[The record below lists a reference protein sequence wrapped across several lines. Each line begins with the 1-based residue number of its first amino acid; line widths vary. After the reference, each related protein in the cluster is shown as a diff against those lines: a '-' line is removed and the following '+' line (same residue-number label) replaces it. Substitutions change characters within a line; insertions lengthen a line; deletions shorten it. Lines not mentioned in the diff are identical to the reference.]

1 MTTIKHN
8 NITWIN
14 LISPS
19 VKEINEVG
27 EEYPIHPLVAE
38 ELTSLTMRS
47 KVDIYPDNLYFV
59 LHFPAINQAPGC
71 EIDFVIGRDFLITVH
86 YSESYALEKL
96 AKNMSRKENLREQYF
111 TNKASSL
118 ALKILKELYDSAMHQ
133 IDEIHIKTNKLE
145 SKIFDGDEKENL
157 RKISLIKRD
166 ILDFQRSFYLH
177 GNVLAS
183 FEQSFKQ
190 NNHED
195 FFEPEF
201 KNYLNALIGEHA
213 QIKNLIQN
221 NKETINTL
229 HDTNESILSNKTNE
243 VMKIL
248 TIMAFITFPL
258 MLLSSVFGMN
268 TISTPIL
275 GMKGDFWIITSAM
288 FLATFTMFVVFK
300 IKKWL

>member
-1 MTTIKHN
+1 MSTTKHN

-19 VKEINEVG
+19 VQEINDLEK
-27 EEYPIHPLVAE
+27 EFPIHPLVAE

-47 KVDIYPDNLYFV
+47 KVDIHPDNLYFV
-59 LHFPAINQAPGC
+59 LHFPTINQAPSC
-71 EIDFVIGRDFLITVH
+71 EVDFVIGKNFLITVQ
-86 YSESYALEKL
+86 YSQFPALEKIT
-96 AKNMSRKENLREQYF
+96 KNISRKEHLRDQF
-111 TNKASSL
+111 FKDKASSL
-118 ALKILKELYDSAMHQ
+118 SLSILKELYDSAMHQ
-133 IDEIHIKTNKLE
+133 IDEIHIKTNKIE
-145 SKIFDGDEKENL
+145 NRIFEGDEKENL

-177 GNVLAS
+177 GNVLSS
-183 FEQSFKQ
+183 FEQSFKRK
-190 NNHED
+190 NHED

-201 KNYLNALIGEHA
+201 ETRLNALIGEHA

-221 NKETINTL
+221 NKETIDTL

-275 GMKGDFWIITSAM
+275 GMKGDFWIITGVM
-288 FLATFTMFVVFK
+288 ILATFTMFCFFK
-300 IKKWL
+300 YKKWL